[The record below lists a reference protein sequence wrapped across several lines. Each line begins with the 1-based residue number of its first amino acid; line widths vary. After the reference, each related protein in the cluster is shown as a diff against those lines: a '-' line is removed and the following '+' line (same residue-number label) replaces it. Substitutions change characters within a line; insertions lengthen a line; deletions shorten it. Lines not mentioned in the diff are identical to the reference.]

1 MKKNITLILVA
12 ICTSIFAL
20 SINISNGG
28 ADWCNISQHDLLS
41 GFTVFSSPGFNH
53 YTMIIEGA
61 ESRFDGNEFN
71 EPAEAFAKLEFKYSN
86 DEWISKIEKNVKNE
100 IGFST
105 ELSSSASN
113 KKTKVS
119 SVKKKKKKIIA
130 EFKNRANWRVEVI
143 KTENATS
150 WTESLKL
157 YVKRN
162 TAGNPEGNIEDG
174 QSYAEIPTTTFEGNP
189 LIFLTG
195 SGDIEDIDIQFQLT
209 GISMDLPSADY
220 TFGVEFKIIET
231 P

>member
-1 MKKNITLILVA
+1 MKKNIILVLGM

-20 SINISNGG
+20 SINVSDGG

-61 ESRFDGNEFN
+61 ESRFDDDEFN
-71 EPAEAFAKLEFKYSN
+71 EPAESFAKLEFKYSD

-100 IGFST
+100 IGFSA
-105 ELSSSASN
+105 ELSNSVSN
-113 KKTKVS
+113 KKIKISNVEN
-119 SVKKKKKKIIA
+119 KKEKIID

-143 KTENATS
+143 KTEDATN
-150 WTESLKL
+150 WPESLKL
-157 YVKRN
+157 YIKRN

-174 QSYAEIPTTTFEGNP
+174 QSYVEIPTTTFEGNP
-189 LIFLTG
+189 LIFFTG

-209 GISMDLPSADY
+209 GISMTLPSADY